1 MTTTIQPS
9 NDSGEPTRHYDTVV
23 EAWDYLLGEDLHYGY
38 FTGTCKSLTDAT
50 DALTDQMLAL
60 ADLHSGLTVLDIGC
74 GTGKAGCRIA
84 AEYDC
89 QLTGISPSTACIKRA
104 AELATSLGLAD
115 AARFIPGDG
124 TQLQFADNSFDRVW
138 VMESSHLM
146 DDKPALLGE
155 CARVLKPGGRVILCD
170 VMLRTKLSLTQVIGY
185 RDEFLILKHA
195 FGRAKMETLDFYSTG
210 LQANQLHLEQARDIT
225 HETLPTFTYWR
236 DNARHNRSS
245 VEQHIDATAWGR
257 FLDSCDVLESFWQ
270 DGIMGYGILAASK
283 PA

>member
-1 MTTTIQPS
+1 MTTTIQPG

-23 EAWDYLLGEDLHYGY
+23 EAWDHLLGEDLHYGY
-38 FTGTCKSLTDAT
+38 FREGSESLTSAT

-60 ADLHSGLTVLDIGC
+60 AELRSGLTVLDIGC

-84 AEYDC
+84 GEYDC
-89 QLTGISPSTACIKRA
+89 QLTGISPSTACIERA
-104 AELATSLGLAD
+104 ATLATSLGLAD

-170 VMLRTKLSLTQVIGY
+170 VMLRTKLTLPQVIGH
-185 RDEFLILKHA
+185 RDEFLILKDA
-195 FGRAKMETLDFYSTG
+195 FGRAKMETLDFYSSR
-210 LQANQLHLEQARDIT
+210 LQANGLYLEQARDIT
-225 HETLPTFTYWR
+225 LETLPTFSHWR
-236 DNARHNRSS
+236 DNARQKRSR
-245 VEQHIDATAWGR
+245 VEQHIGATAWGR
-257 FLDSCDVLESFWQ
+257 FLASCDVLESFWQ